1 MTTFSLDS
9 DYFSKKDK
17 KYKNTKKTKKINHHG
32 RPVEVGDGE
41 EGTGPGSSSDKV
53 GRKKSPNYVLF

>member
-1 MTTFSLDS
+1 MLLRS
-9 DYFSKKDK
+9 DEERE
-17 KYKNTKKTKKINHHG
+17 INHHG

-53 GRKKSPNYVLF
+53 GREKLPRYVLF